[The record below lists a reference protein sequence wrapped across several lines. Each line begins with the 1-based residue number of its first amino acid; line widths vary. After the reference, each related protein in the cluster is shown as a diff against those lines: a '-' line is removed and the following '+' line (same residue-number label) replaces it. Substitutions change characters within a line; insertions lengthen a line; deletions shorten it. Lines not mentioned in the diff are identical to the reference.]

1 MADLPP
7 RVFFREVALHTAT
20 NLHGYRGNPPEPIGE
35 ILRTATEIY
44 DWLAR
49 PVQLTLTFGPIID
62 APGAALTSGD
72 TPMSNIELGDNQSVV
87 ATVVPDD
94 AADQATTDT
103 LTWTA
108 SVETAVSLTPSAD
121 TLSCVIDGLV
131 PTEGVVITATDA
143 NGLTVS
149 GTVDVIAGA
158 AASLNLTFGAVSTV
172 TPPATDGSGTGAT
185 GDAGEAPA
193 APAV

>member
-1 MADLPP
+1 VGLPP
-7 RVFFREVALHTAT
+7 RAEWRVIALHVALDRHRPSSIEQRPVPLHDVLHT
-20 NLHGYRGNPPEPIGE
+20 G
-35 ILRTATEIY
+35 TEIY

-49 PVQLTLTFGPIID
+49 PVQLRLTFGPVTD
-62 APGAALTSGD
+62 ASGAAITQGD
-72 TPMSNIELGDNQSVV
+72 TMSNIELGDNQTVT

-94 AADQATTDT
+94 AAGQATTDT

-158 AASLNLTFGAVSTV
+158 AASLNLTFGAVTTV
-172 TPPATDGSGTGAT
+172 TPPATDAAET
-185 GDAGEAPA
+185 PA
-193 APAV
+193 APTA